1 MKKLFFILWPLF
13 AASVLHAGPFTVKA
27 GLSRAS
33 LVSGYA
39 DKPLT
44 GWQVSVSYEAP
55 LSRALSLAP
64 ELAFVRRGSAEGLPT
79 FGTNITN
86 RITIDCLEAPL
97 LLRWRVGKTIAAVRP
112 LVLYGG
118 GYAAYA
124 LKMESEIEAA
134 GQTWAE
140 DITAHSRRL
149 DFGLLAGAGLEFPL
163 LGRIF
168 ILEACWHKGLSRLNR
183 IAYYQDWKTASLTL
197 LLGIRL

>member
-1 MKKLFFILWPLF
+1 MKKLFFLLWPLA
-13 AASVLHAGPFTVKA
+13 AASVLHAGPFTLKA

-44 GWQVSVSYEAP
+44 GFQLSVSYEAP
-55 LSRALSLAP
+55 LSRTLSLVP
-64 ELAFVRRGSAEGLPT
+64 ELAFVRRGSAEGLPN
-79 FGTNITN
+79 FGTNIAN

-97 LLRWRVGKTIAAVRP
+97 LLRWRVGKTAAAVRP
-112 LVLYGG
+112 FLYGG

-124 LKMESEIEAA
+124 LAMKSQIEAT

-140 DITAHSRRL
+140 DITADSRRL

-163 LGRIF
+163 LGRTF
-168 ILEACWHKGLSRLNR
+168 ICEGRLHKGLNRLNR
-183 IAYYQDWKTASLTL
+183 INYYQDWKTTSLTL
-197 LLGIRL
+197 LLGMRL